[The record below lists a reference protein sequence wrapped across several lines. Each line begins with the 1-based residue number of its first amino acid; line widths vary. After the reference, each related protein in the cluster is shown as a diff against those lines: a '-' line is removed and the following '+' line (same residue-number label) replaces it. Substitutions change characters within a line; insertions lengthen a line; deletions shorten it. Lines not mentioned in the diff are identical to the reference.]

1 MNFKEDA
8 TRYPLFL
15 YQVGLEMGHLERF
28 WPESVPGGVGNGTP
42 CTVIGQKRGYRH
54 WKWDVGHVFR
64 AEAWLLALE
73 MGRWARFWPERA
85 LEGGC

>member
-28 WPESVPGGVGNGTP
+28 WPKSVPGGAGNGTP
-42 CTVIGQKRGYRH
+42 CT
-54 WKWDVGHVFR
+54 
-64 AEAWLLALE
+64 LLAGKCTRWGLEWDTLHAFGLKVHQVGLE
-73 MGRWARFWPERA
+73 MGHLAR
-85 LEGGC
+85 L

>member
-15 YQVGLEMGHLERF
+15 YQVGLEMGHL
-28 WPESVPGGVGNGTP
+28 
-42 CTVIGQKRGYRH
+42 
-54 WKWDVGHVFR
+54 
-64 AEAWLLALE
+64 
-73 MGRWARFWPERA
+73 ARFWPERA

>member
-15 YQVGLEMGHLERF
+15 YQVGLETGHLARF

-42 CTVIGQKRGYRH
+42 CTVIGQKRGY
-54 WKWDVGHVFR
+54 
-64 AEAWLLALE
+64 
-73 MGRWARFWPERA
+73 
-85 LEGGC
+85 